1 MSSCIHQNEAIIFLL
16 LLNLYYFDKKTAI
29 PLPNQQEKHYFA
41 NKTRLK
47 KCSNPPKS
55 RLKKCKSLIYSPNIQ
70 YVKIFTKTQCLFY
83 VQKENRNSSP

>member
-1 MSSCIHQNEAIIFLL
+1 MP
-16 LLNLYYFDKKTAI
+16 LLNLYYFDKKTAL

-55 RLKKCKSLIYSPNIQ
+55 RLKKCSNSQKSRLKKCKSLIYSPNIQ
-70 YVKIFTKTQCLFY
+70 YVKIFTKKTQCLFY